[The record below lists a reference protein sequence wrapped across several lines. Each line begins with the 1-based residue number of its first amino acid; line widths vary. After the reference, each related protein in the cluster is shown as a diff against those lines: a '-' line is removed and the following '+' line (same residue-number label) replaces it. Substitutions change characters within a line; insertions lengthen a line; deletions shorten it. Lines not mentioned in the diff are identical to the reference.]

1 MEWCFIIPL
10 KSSPNSKIIQNQ
22 SVVALLASSTEKNN
36 QRQIQWLQYTLSK
49 PGCSIEYYENIFRR
63 LFQCLS
69 NCIQFMDL
77 WICLSTFVIY
87 ILLHIHD
94 DFIRDYKLDHKWSL
108 HSEWLRMQE
117 MLMQQWQ
124 TNLVQKYA

>member
-1 MEWCFIIPL
+1 
-10 KSSPNSKIIQNQ
+10 
-22 SVVALLASSTEKNN
+22 
-36 QRQIQWLQYTLSK
+36 
-49 PGCSIEYYENIFRR
+49 
-63 LFQCLS
+63 
-69 NCIQFMDL
+69 MDL

-87 ILLHIHD
+87 ILLQIHD